1 MFHLLLV
8 NFSKVTSEKVQNIC
22 SQSADFVLYE
32 SNSLEKAVSFCKQ
45 IKIHCVLLMP
55 DPDFIYAKRFMTF
68 LRKFPTSIHTP
79 VILLSSQ
86 IAHILQVI
94 PQWNFIEIFMLP
106 LSKEKEPRI
115 GTSGEFLSHP
125 FPADKGF
132 HVAVMP
138 DFHSKRNLQLPLRGY
153 SVY

>member
-106 LSKEKEPRI
+106 LSKEKEQELAHLVNFYH
-115 GTSGEFLSHP
+115 TLFQQT
-125 FPADKGF
+125 K
-132 HVAVMP
+132 
-138 DFHSKRNLQLPLRGY
+138 DFT
-153 SVY
+153 

>member
-1 MFHLLLV
+1 M
-8 NFSKVTSEKVQNIC
+8 Q
-22 SQSADFVLYE
+22 QSAAFVLYE

-106 LSKEKEPRI
+106 LSTEKERELAHLINYYHLLFSRQKILPRVYAR
-115 GTSGEFLSHP
+115 
-125 FPADKGF
+125 FPQ
-132 HVAVMP
+132 
-138 DFHSKRNLQLPLRGY
+138 RRGY
-153 SVY
+153 TAFPMRKFYLLKSL

>member
-55 DPDFIYAKRFMTF
+55 DPDFICKTFYDVPSKVSNQHPYAGDPAFI
-68 LRKFPTSIHTP
+68 PNCPYSASD
-79 VILLSSQ
+79 SS
-86 IAHILQVI
+86 V
-94 PQWNFIEIFMLP
+94 
-106 LSKEKEPRI
+106 
-115 GTSGEFLSHP
+115 EFY
-125 FPADKGF
+125 
-132 HVAVMP
+132 
-138 DFHSKRNLQLPLRGY
+138 RNLYASPFH
-153 SVY
+153 